1 MTGVMNCIRLQ
12 LTAAML
18 AMACVTSMSG
28 AQTTQPVEAPPAV
41 LDPAPTVIAPPA
53 QALTWSET
61 VEVIGKATERGDVT
75 SVAAMLA
82 RDALVRS
89 FERNELAGARMLV
102 DAAAGWKLLGAHAYE
117 FPPPTLASDIAADV
131 KSANFVAD
139 EEKRKIVPL
148 DDAEAA
154 RANNTAA
161 DWVAQTLGAERDQ
174 LVGVAV
180 FWNLKANRPMF
191 VLMKGQ
197 RSGES
202 YLVKQAVYGD
212 PMARRATAAAR

>member
-1 MTGVMNCIRLQ
+1 MTGVMNHIRPQ
-12 LTAAML
+12 FTAALL
-18 AMACVTSMSG
+18 ALALVTG
-28 AQTTQPVEAPPAV
+28 TAAAQTTRPA
-41 LDPAPTVIAPPA
+41 DAGPAPAAPHAP
-53 QALTWSET
+53 QVTQVLTWSET
-61 VEVIGKATERGDVT
+61 VEVVGKATERGDVT

-82 RDALVRS
+82 RDALVRP

-131 KSANFVAD
+131 KSAGFVPD

-180 FWNLKANRPMF
+180 FWNLKTSRPMF
-191 VLMKGQ
+191 VLMKGL
-197 RSGES
+197 RSGDS
-202 YLVKQAVYGD
+202 YVVKQAVYGD
-212 PMARRATAAAR
+212 PMARRASGAAR